1 MGEKMMRDNFGK
13 ITQNVGSHV
22 TKLGMYLCYEESLK
36 YFTPGV
42 TMPDAFQETHYGCCG
57 HSADNKLERTGDRG
71 QETGCT

>member
-1 MGEKMMRDNFGK
+1 MWELKPAWHGGRNYMGEKMMRDNFGK

-42 TMPDAFQETHYGCCG
+42 TMPDAF
-57 HSADNKLERTGDRG
+57 
-71 QETGCT
+71 